1 MFFFQIFFFLR
12 HIHLTS
18 IFLGERGGSG
28 FPANQPKTDPL
39 VHVWE
44 IFLCTCLGPLFFFP
58 FLFFSIRVLDTYG
71 RLSLH
76 ISWGP
81 ARGSGVWSGMSSNP
95 NGSPIS
101 ADVNGRAKCEMRMK
115 LCWMQSSLPN
125 PIAPIRASGPAVKG
139 ASKQNCRK
147 RAKCKGKGSSPASPA
162 PCGPTLPLGYN
173 ACMISALARPAHRR
187 VFWSDCDGGPLV
199 RSGS

>member
-1 MFFFQIFFFLR
+1 MDGYLCI
-12 HIHLTS
+12 LT
-18 IFLGERGGSG
+18 
-28 FPANQPKTDPL
+28 
-39 VHVWE
+39 
-44 IFLCTCLGPLFFFP
+44 
-58 FLFFSIRVLDTYG
+58 
-71 RLSLH
+71 
-76 ISWGP
+76 SWGP

-139 ASKQNCRK
+139 ASKQDWRT
-147 RAKCKGKGSSPASPA
+147 KCKGKGSSPASPASPA

-187 VFWSDCDGGPLV
+187 VFWSDCDGGPWSGPVPEGLRLFASEPVRRRGWV
-199 RSGS
+199 RSQAICHTRLKREPGMEGIKSDQIKSMAFERLNLDERK